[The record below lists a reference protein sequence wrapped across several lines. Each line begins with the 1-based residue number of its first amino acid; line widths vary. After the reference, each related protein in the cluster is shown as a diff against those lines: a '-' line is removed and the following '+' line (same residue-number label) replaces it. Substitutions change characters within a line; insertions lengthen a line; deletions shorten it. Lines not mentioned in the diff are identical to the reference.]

1 MTAIGATFFKH
12 NRQQLHIALSGGV
25 VVIAGYTTMQLSG
38 DAEGPF
44 QQEANFWYLTGIEE
58 PDWSLIIA
66 DGRHFL
72 VAPNMTDIQ
81 RVFMGGISFE
91 AAIERSGADKV
102 LTTQE
107 ANDLLRSL
115 AKRHSVAYTIDEDT
129 KSGHHFTLNPAPK
142 RLKRT
147 LVTIFSSVL
156 DCRLEL
162 ARMRAI
168 KQSEE
173 LNAIRAAIRLTA
185 KTFTEVRQSL
195 NSFRYEYE
203 IEAEFSYAFRKSG
216 AAGHAYAPIVAGG
229 SNACTLHY
237 GANAMRLA
245 KNGLVL
251 LDIGARVDGYA
262 ADITRTY
269 GRGVPSK
276 REKEVYAAVRAAH
289 LEIIALLSPGLSIG
303 DYHEAVD
310 LRMKE
315 AIYSLG
321 LISSLDDNEG
331 YRRYFP
337 HAVSHGL
344 GIDVHDSL
352 GRPTEFKSGM
362 VLTVEPGIYIQEE
375 GIGVRIEDDIL
386 ITGSGYENLSKKLP
400 IDL

>member
-1 MTAIGATFFKH
+1 MTAIGAAFFTH
-12 NRQQLHIALSGGV
+12 NRQQLHATLSGGV
-25 VVIAGYTTMQLSG
+25 VVVAGYTTMQLSG

-58 PDWSLIIA
+58 PDWSLILA
-66 DGRHFL
+66 DGKQFL

-81 RVFMGGISFE
+81 RIFMGGISSE
-91 AAIERSGADKV
+91 AAIERSGVDKV

-107 ANDLLRSL
+107 ADDLLRSI
-115 AKRHSVAYTIDEDT
+115 AKRHSVVYTIEEDA
-129 KSGHHFTLNPAPK
+129 KSGYHFTLNPAQK

-147 LVTIFSSVL
+147 LVTMFSSVL

-173 LNAIRAAIRLTA
+173 LNAIRAAVRLTA

-195 NSFRYEYE
+195 NAFRHEYE
-203 IEAEFSYAFRKSG
+203 VEAEFSYAFRKSG

-237 GANAMRLA
+237 GANAMKLA
-245 KNGLVL
+245 KNGLIL
-251 LDIGARVDGYA
+251 LDIGARFDGYA

-269 GRGVPSK
+269 GRGVPTK
-276 REKEVYAAVRAAH
+276 REKEVHAAVCAAH
-289 LEIIALLSPGLSIG
+289 VEIIALLRPGLSVG

-321 LISSLDDNEG
+321 LIRSLDDNEG

-352 GRPTEFKSGM
+352 GRPAEFKSGM
-362 VLTVEPGIYIQEE
+362 VLTVEPGVYIPEE
-375 GIGVRIEDDIL
+375 GIGVRIEDDIH
-386 ITGSGYENLSKKLP
+386 ITDSGNENLSKKLS

>member
-1 MTAIGATFFKH
+1 MTAINAAFFKN
-12 NRQQLHIALSGGV
+12 NRQQLHAILSGGV
-25 VVIAGYTTMQLSG
+25 VVVAGYTAMQLSG

-58 PDWSLIIA
+58 PDWSLIFA
-66 DGRHFL
+66 DGKHFL

-81 RVFMGGISFE
+81 RIFMGGVSFE
-91 AAIERSGADKV
+91 AAIERSGVDKV

-107 ANDLLRSL
+107 ADELLRSL
-115 AKRHSVAYTIDEDT
+115 ARRHSVVYTVEEDA
-129 KSGHHFTLNPAPK
+129 KSGYHFILNPTQK

-147 LVTIFSSVL
+147 LATIFSSVL
-156 DCRLEL
+156 DCRLEI

-168 KQSEE
+168 KQNEE
-173 LNAIRAAIRLTA
+173 LNAIRSAIRLTA
-185 KTFTEVRQSL
+185 KAFNEVRQSL

-203 IEAEFSYAFRKSG
+203 VEAEFSYTFRKSG

-237 GANAMRLA
+237 GANAMKLA

-269 GRGVPSK
+269 GRGVSSK
-276 REKEVYAAVRAAH
+276 REKEVHAAVRAAH
-289 LEIIALLSPGLSIG
+289 VEIIALLRPGLSVG

-321 LISSLDDNEG
+321 LIDSLDDDEG

-337 HAVSHGL
+337 HTVSHGL

-386 ITGSGYENLSKKLP
+386 VTGSGYENLSKKLS